1 MHTELENA
9 FARVGRTAVVTGA
22 ASGIGRQ
29 AAVTFAQAGADVVL
43 ADVSAAGLDETA
55 ALVRKTGRAATVVPT
70 DVADRGAVDRLAR
83 AALDTH
89 GRIDVWANVAGV
101 IRYAPIVDTSEDE
114 LDLILSV
121 NVKGTYWGCAA
132 AARAMTAQGSGSII
146 NVASAAMDS
155 ATPNISCYA
164 MSKSAVAMLTRTL
177 AAEVAP
183 HGVRANTVAPGWVP
197 TGMTAHYWTD
207 EDGTVDE
214 AKRQRMYADRAATA
228 PLNRIGEPSDI
239 AWAMLYLA
247 ADASRFVTGE
257 VLRAYGGVAM
267 V

>member
-1 MHTELENA
+1 MHRELENA
-9 FARVGRTAVVTGA
+9 FELVGRTAVVTGA

-29 AAVTFAQAGADVVL
+29 AAITFAQAGADVVV
-43 ADVSAAGLDETA
+43 ADVGEAGLEETA
-55 ALVRKTGRAATVVPT
+55 ALVRKTGRTATVVPT
-70 DVADRGAVDRLAR
+70 DVSDRAAVDRLAQ

-101 IRYAPIVDTSEDE
+101 IRYGAIVDTSEEE

-146 NVASAAMDS
+146 NVASAGMDS
-155 ATPNISCYA
+155 ATPGISCYA
-164 MSKSAVAMLTRTL
+164 LSKSAVAMLTRTL

-183 HGVRANTVAPGWVP
+183 HGVRANTVSPGWVP
-197 TGMTAHYWTD
+197 TGMTAHYWTNP
-207 EDGTVDE
+207 DGTVDE
-214 AKRQRMYADRAATA
+214 ARREQMFTDRAEHA
-228 PLNRIGEPSDI
+228 PLKRIGEPADI

-247 ADASRFVTGE
+247 ADASRFVTGQI
-257 VLRAYGGVAM
+257 LRANGGVAM